1 MSKGKSERP
10 AKSPWPI
17 DARLFVAAIC
27 AVMIFGFLAQVVT
40 TSGFKV
46 NKTYVTLDTRGADLG
61 MELYKP
67 TDVDSS
73 AKLPCIILAH
83 GGSESLATT
92 SLMAWELARR
102 GFVVLS
108 ANMYGAGTSEQPVIN
123 DSNQVPGKYTR
134 DCALGY
140 YDALQ
145 YARSLAYVDQTRLGM
160 WGHSQGYLNES
171 AAILLDGGYYT
182 MNDRMLNVL
191 HDDFGLAISEKQ
203 VGQKADDIA
212 AAGLKPAQLALYEY
226 RKVEQ
231 RKIYDTRVKAA
242 RISASYF
249 AKPVMVAGNKVLRD
263 PQMNLTVGMGTHE
276 TPKAYYLG
284 QTDQYKGIFHT
295 GGAAAERLGW
305 YGIPDW
311 SMDQKAVSTQLGSL
325 FATNV
330 TSSADLRKAVDGR
343 SARMFYSPATFH
355 SGNLWSSEGIGQT
368 VEFFTQALE
377 YNNGE
382 LTGANAKAISSKSLT
397 CFFALA
403 LTTLAVLSMIA
414 VIASL
419 ASLLLKRVFFAPCRK
434 PLYAPAMTTKMPL
447 FWISA
452 AVTAVITYFG
462 AYMGTREN
470 EGFQFSNA
478 TMSKFLPYEP
488 GQIRL
493 FFMIAFMGVVGVA
506 AFALLSL
513 AFGKRAGAKLP
524 SLRDLNIAAGWE
536 AALKTVLLC
545 LAVFGAGYLAAD
557 AVQYLF
563 GQRLLYLDGSFEVM
577 KPYGFGRLLRYAVI
591 LLPFTL
597 MISATSNLTV
607 LKNVS
612 DRMDTIISV
621 AVNSLGAYVFLGV
634 AFFFTFQKAD
644 SGVFYSL
651 HTALSLFTLIPIAN
665 YLYRKLFK
673 MSGSVWAGAIIVALL
688 LAWRLSGF
696 NSHMFMYYGPNRISA
711 FFGIY

>member
-1 MSKGKSERP
+1 MRKGVSERP
-10 AKSPWPI
+10 AKAPWPLE
-17 DARLFVAAIC
+17 AKLFAAAIC
-27 AVMIFGFLAQVVT
+27 AVLLFSFLAQAVT
-40 TSGFKV
+40 TRGFKI
-46 NKTYVTLDTRGADLG
+46 NKSYITVDVRGADIG

-73 AKLPCIILAH
+73 AKLPCVILAH

-102 GFVVLS
+102 GFVVLA

-123 DSNQVPGKYTR
+123 DSGQAPGKYTR

-140 YDALQ
+140 YDVLQ
-145 YARSLAYVDQTRLGM
+145 YARGLAYVDQTRLGM

-191 HDDFGLAISEKQ
+191 HDGFGLEISEKQ
-203 VGQKADDIA
+203 VSQKADDIA
-212 AAGLKPAQLALYEY
+212 AASLKPAQLALYEY
-226 RKVEQ
+226 RKAEQ
-231 RKIYDTRVKAA
+231 RAIYDTRVKAA

-249 AKPVMVAGNKVLRD
+249 GKPVMVAGNKVLRD

-295 GGAAAERLGW
+295 GGAAVERLGW
-305 YGIPDW
+305 YAIPDW
-311 SMDQKAVSTQLGSL
+311 SMDPKAVSAQLGGL
-325 FATNV
+325 FATSAA
-330 TSSADLRKAVDGR
+330 SSADLRAAIESR

-368 VEFFTQALE
+368 VEFFTQSLE

-382 LTGANAKAISSKSLT
+382 LAGANAKAIPSRSLT
-397 CFFALA
+397 CFYALA
-403 LTTLAVLSMIA
+403 LTTLAVLSMIG
-414 VIASL
+414 VLVSL
-419 ASLLLKRVFFAPCRK
+419 AFLLLKRAFFAPCRK
-434 PLYAPAMTTKMPL
+434 PLYEPAMTTKMPI

-488 GQIRL
+488 GQVRL
-493 FFMIAFMGVVGVA
+493 FFMIAFMGVVGVI
-506 AFALLSL
+506 AFVVLSL
-513 AFGKRAGAKLP
+513 AFGKRGGSKLP

-536 AALKTVLLC
+536 AVLKTVLLC
-545 LAVFGAGYLAAD
+545 LAVFGAGYFAACS
-557 AVQYLF
+557 VQYLF

-577 KPYGFGRLLRYAVI
+577 NPYGFGRLLRYAII

-612 DRMDTIISV
+612 DRMDTLVSV
-621 AVNSLGAYVFLGV
+621 VVNSLGAYVFLGV
-634 AFFFTFQKAD
+634 AFFFTFQKVD

-673 MSGSVWAGAIIVALL
+673 MSGSVWAGAVIVALL

-696 NSHMFMYYGPNRISA
+696 NSHMFMYYGPNRIAA